1 MDEHEFDS
9 LRNWR
14 PFGAQDVQGAQRVN
28 ALAAQ
33 LWVSRDHLQRQLLA
47 PYPEIP
53 AGFDLADFR
62 RLQRLAQLFVV
73 SATTKGPQVSWLPSR
88 LLTGEIIV
96 GAQRFTLPEACCEV
110 VNRAIKYL
118 ENR

>member
-9 LRNWR
+9 LCNWQ
-14 PFGAQDVQGAQRVN
+14 PFGMQDVQSARRVN

-33 LWVSRDHLQRQLLA
+33 LWGSRDHLQRQLLA

-53 AGFDLADFR
+53 SGFDLADFR
-62 RLQRLAQLFVV
+62 KLQCLAQLFVV
-73 SATTKGPQVSWLPSR
+73 STTIKGSQVSWLPSR
-88 LLTGEIIV
+88 LLTGEIIA

-110 VNRAIKYL
+110 VNRAIEYL